1 MTSVTPP
8 QNRIYLLRHAKSGW
22 AQPGE
27 RDFDRALNDAGR
39 EEAAGVAARAIER
52 GYRPDLILSSTA
64 RRCRETADA
73 FRGAY
78 STRTEFQYLDELYN
92 CTADT
97 YLDILADLRNYGS
110 VMVVGHNPSI
120 EEVLFLLA
128 GSEAAQTVI
137 PEGFPTAGLAV
148 LDRAADA
155 APHSQPWV
163 LMDFLGG

>member
-27 RDFDRALNDAGR
+27 RDFDRALSDAGR
-39 EEAAGVAARAIER
+39 EEAANVAERAIER
-52 GYRPDLILSSTA
+52 GYRPDLILSSSA

-78 STRTEFQYLDELYN
+78 ATRTEFRYLDALYN
-92 CTADT
+92 CPADT
-97 YLDILADLRNYGS
+97 YLDILADLKNYGS

-128 GSEAAQTVI
+128 GSEAAQTVV

-148 LDRAADA
+148 LERAADT
-155 APHSQPWV
+155 APDSRPWM
-163 LMDFLGG
+163 LLDFVDG

>member
-39 EEAAGVAARAIER
+39 QEAASVAEQAIER
-52 GYRPDLILSSTA
+52 GYRPDLIVSSTA

-78 STRTEFQYLDELYN
+78 ATRTEFRYLDELYN
-92 CTADT
+92 CPADS
-97 YLDILADLRNYGS
+97 YFDILGALKDYGS
-110 VMVVGHNPSI
+110 VMLVGHNPSI
-120 EEVLFLLA
+120 EEALFLLA
-128 GSEAAQTVI
+128 GSEAAQAAV

-148 LDRAADA
+148 LDRAAGVTPDNSA
-155 APHSQPWV
+155 WMLA
-163 LMDFLGG
+163 DFLAG